1 MESNLHITETERQ
14 TLIKVFF
21 FNSDLDA
28 LVLTYTKLKCGAL
41 ILLSKPF
48 TVVIQPSS
56 TRLIKPN
63 FCFHLSHRRSTTVS
77 LEIHFQ
83 NYTFA

>member
-14 TLIKVFF
+14 TLIIFF

-28 LVLTYTKLKCGAL
+28 LVFTYTKLKCGAL

-56 TRLIKPN
+56 TRLIKPK

-77 LEIHFQ
+77 LQ
-83 NYTFA
+83 T